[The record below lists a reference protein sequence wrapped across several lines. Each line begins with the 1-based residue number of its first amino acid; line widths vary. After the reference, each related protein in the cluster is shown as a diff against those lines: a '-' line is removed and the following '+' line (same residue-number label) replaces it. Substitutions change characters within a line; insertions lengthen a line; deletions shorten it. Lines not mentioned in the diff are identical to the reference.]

1 MSARLREMTA
11 AALLWAA
18 CAAPAVA
25 GSACEEKPMSIEA
38 LRDALATGARLQA
51 ALNASGR
58 DVALIARQG
67 QDLSSYGLKYSHAG
81 LAYRAGPDQPWRVVE
96 LLNDCGT
103 AASALWVD
111 GLANFFLDG
120 PFTYDALVMVPPA
133 PAAERLKLVL
143 RDTAQLHRLH
153 QPHYS
158 MVAYPF
164 ATAYQNSNQWVLEVL
179 ASAGADP
186 GRVATRQEAQ
196 SWLQSSG
203 YQPSEMRIGVFKRL
217 GGRMFKVNVA
227 FDDHPD
233 NLRYAG
239 RINTVTVDSLRDF
252 LRLRHGWSMR
262 EISGGR

>member
-1 MSARLREMTA
+1 
-11 AALLWAA
+11 
-18 CAAPAVA
+18 
-25 GSACEEKPMSIEA
+25 MSIEA

-67 QDLSSYGLKYSHAG
+67 QDLS
-81 LAYRAGPDQPWRVVE
+81 
-96 LLNDCGT
+96 
-103 AASALWVD
+103 
-111 GLANFFLDG
+111 
-120 PFTYDALVMVPPA
+120 MVPPA

-217 GGRMFKVNVA
+217 GGRMFKANVA

-252 LRLRHGWSMR
+252 LRLRHGWAMR